1 VCIRQYEKDS
11 YCLYCKQIYFDFS
24 DDGKEWIMCDEC
36 ERWVHTEC
44 ADFFPSTNTAAIFN
58 CLKCKKIE
66 VPLAQ
71 APTRRANNLTRINNT
86 KVPERRKTQDCMLN
100 NFGFYWQLSP
110 AELAEDVEK
119 LKQFL
124 K

>member
-1 VCIRQYEKDS
+1 
-11 YCLYCKQIYFDFS
+11 
-24 DDGKEWIMCDEC
+24 MCDEC

-44 ADFFPSTNTAAIFN
+44 TDFYLNNNANAAFN
-58 CLKCKKIE
+58 CIKCKKIE
-66 VPLAQ
+66 VVQNANGVGPSRRN
-71 APTRRANNLTRINNT
+71 PNNSRANTG
-86 KVPERRKTQDCMLN
+86 KVPERRKTQECMLN

>member
-1 VCIRQYEKDS
+1 VRQYEKES
-11 YCLYCKQIYFDFS
+11 YCFYCKQIYFDFS

-44 ADFFPSTNTAAIFN
+44 ADYYPNTNNGIFN

-66 VPLAQ
+66 VPQTAS
-71 APTRRANNLTRINNT
+71 APTRRANNPTRNAT
-86 KVPERRKTQDCMLN
+86 KVPERRKTQECMLN

>member
-1 VCIRQYEKDS
+1 
-11 YCLYCKQIYFDFS
+11 
-24 DDGKEWIMCDEC
+24 MCDEC

-44 ADFFPSTNTAAIFN
+44 ADFYPSNNTAIFN

-66 VPLAQ
+66 VTNAA
-71 APTRRANNLTRINNT
+71 APSRRNGNATRNNSS
-86 KVPERRKTQDCMLN
+86 KVPERRKTQECMLN